1 MLSLA
6 DIFSSNIVVL
16 STDQKEFEKKK
27 KKVSFVVPVI
37 EVRKL
42 IHLEIKGLFQR
53 HRAGSKAT

>member
-6 DIFSSNIVVL
+6 DIFSSNRFL
-16 STDQKEFEKKK
+16 SIDQKEFEKR
-27 KKVSFVVPVI
+27 KKVSIVI
-37 EVRKL
+37 PITEVRKL